1 VAYRLEKLGKE
12 GEMATAE
19 EGLSNLERA
28 LNELVSEMKIVLQE
42 MKK

>member
-1 VAYRLEKLGKE
+1 
-12 GEMATAE
+12 MATAE
-19 EGLSNLERA
+19 EGLSDLERA